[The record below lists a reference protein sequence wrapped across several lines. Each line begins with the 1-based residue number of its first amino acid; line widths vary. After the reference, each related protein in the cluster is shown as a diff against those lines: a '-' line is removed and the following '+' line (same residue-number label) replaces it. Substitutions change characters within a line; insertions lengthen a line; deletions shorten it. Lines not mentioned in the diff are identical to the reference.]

1 LISFVTSYRAFFPTV
16 APRASSFAAARV
28 DRIIATPIG
37 LLGDG
42 AGSRSAFVRRRRV
55 RDDAMRFATDD
66 DATLVSD
73 ARRDP
78 ALDRRVDE

>member
-42 AGSRSAFVRRRRV
+42 APRDPRSFDDGAFATTRCGSRRTTTRRSFR
-55 RDDAMRFATDD
+55 
-66 DATLVSD
+66 D

-78 ALDRRVDE
+78 ALDRRVEE